1 MTIAGESSMKHPKIL
16 SILLLALL
24 ITAGIFWNQYTHPA
38 ISSGESVFLPE
49 KEIHIPATAEAPSAP
64 VLQAKYACVMDSS
77 SGRILYGKDNNVKA
91 PMASTTKIMTA
102 ILVLESGRLQE
113 TVCAS
118 SYAASMPKV
127 HLGMRK
133 GYQYYLKD
141 LLYSLMLESH
151 NDSAVAI
158 AEHMSGSVQ
167 GFAEQMNQKAAELGM
182 ADTHFVTPNGLDADE
197 HYSTAADMCRLA
209 AYAIQNKEFC
219 ALIQT
224 KNYSFHTVDGK
235 HSYSVSN
242 KDAFLSYYDGA
253 LGVKTGFTGKAGYCF
268 VGAAKRDNTTLTSC
282 VLACGWPP
290 NKTYKW
296 TDTKNL
302 MDYGFA
308 NYAPLTM
315 PVQDLT
321 ALRIPVE
328 DGKSS
333 FVSCQQPDEILT
345 MSSRSESISVIYEI
359 PEKLYAPVHADTPI
373 GSISFYIND
382 ELYCKENVFPSESI
396 EKSVF
401 SDTIMGVLQLWMENF
416 S

>member
-1 MTIAGESSMKHPKIL
+1 MKHTKFL
-16 SILLLALL
+16 SILLLAVL
-24 ITAGIFWNQYTHPA
+24 ISAGIFLDLQGC
-38 ISSGESVFLPE
+38 SSPSEAPVCLPE
-49 KEIHIPATAEAPSAP
+49 KEIHIPATANAPAAP
-64 VLQAKYACVMDSS
+64 VLKAKYACVMDSG
-77 SGRILYGKDNNVKA
+77 SGRILYGKECGQKA

-102 ILVLESGRLQE
+102 ILVLESGRTGE

-127 HLGMRK
+127 HLGMQK
-133 GYQYYLKD
+133 GYQYNMKD

-158 AEHMSGSVQ
+158 AEHMAGSVPA
-167 GFAEQMNQKAAELGM
+167 FAGLMNQKAAELGM
-182 ADTHFVTPNGLDADE
+182 SDTHFVTPNGLDAED

-209 AYAIQNKEFC
+209 SYAIQNKEFC

-224 KNYSFHTVDGK
+224 KSHRFTTIDGK
-235 HSYSVSN
+235 HSYAITN

-253 LGVKTGFTGKAGYCF
+253 LGIKTGFTSKAGYCF
-268 VGAAKRDNTTLTSC
+268 VGAARRDNTTLTSC

-290 NKTYKW
+290 NKSFKW

-302 MDYGFA
+302 MDYGFI

-328 DGKSS
+328 DGKSE
-333 FVSCQQPDEILT
+333 FVSCQQPDEIKT
-345 MSSRSESISVIYEI
+345 VSSRSESITVVYEI
-359 PEKLYAPVHADTPI
+359 PEKLYAPVHADTPV

-382 ELYCKENVFPSESI
+382 ELYCRESVFPSESI

-401 SDTIMGVLQLWMENF
+401 SDTIRNVLQFWMENF
-416 S
+416 D

>member
-1 MTIAGESSMKHPKIL
+1 
-16 SILLLALL
+16 
-24 ITAGIFWNQYTHPA
+24 
-38 ISSGESVFLPE
+38 
-49 KEIHIPATAEAPSAP
+49 
-64 VLQAKYACVMDSS
+64 
-77 SGRILYGKDNNVKA
+77 
-91 PMASTTKIMTA
+91 MASTTKIMTA
-102 ILVLESGRLQE
+102 ILVLESGRTGE

-127 HLGMRK
+127 HLGMQK
-133 GYQYYLKD
+133 GYQYNMKD

-158 AEHMSGSVQ
+158 AEHMAGSVPA
-167 GFAEQMNQKAAELGM
+167 FAGLMNQKAAELGM
-182 ADTHFVTPNGLDADE
+182 SDTHFVTPNGLDAED
-197 HYSTAADMCRLA
+197 HYSTAADMCCLA
-209 AYAIQNKEFC
+209 SYAIQNKEFC

-224 KNYSFHTVDGK
+224 KSHRFTTMDGK
-235 HSYSVSN
+235 HSYAVTN

-253 LGVKTGFTGKAGYCF
+253 LGIKTGFTSKAGYCF
-268 VGAAKRDNTTLTSC
+268 VGAARRDNTTLTSC

-290 NKTYKW
+290 NKSFKW

-302 MDYGFA
+302 MDYGFI

-328 DGKSS
+328 DGKSD
-333 FVSCQQPDEILT
+333 FVSCQQPDEIKT
-345 MSSRSESISVIYEI
+345 VASRSESITVVYEI
-359 PEKLYAPVHADTPI
+359 PEKLYAPVHADTPV

-382 ELYCKENVFPSESI
+382 ELYCRESVFPSESI

-401 SDTIMGVLQLWMENF
+401 SDTIRNVLQFWMENF
-416 S
+416 D